1 MKLSTSF
8 LSNNIKIAADLYIPD
23 NYQAGQRLPG
33 IVVSHPMGGV
43 KEQTAGL
50 YASHLAEN
58 GFIAIAFDA
67 AYQGASEGLPRFLED
82 PAQRAEDIRSA
93 VSYLAIRPEVDSE
106 RIGALGIC
114 ASGGY
119 VPFTATTDSRI
130 KAVATVSAADVGRLW
145 REGLGGTGSREALQ
159 EMLAEVGRQRTREA
173 RGEEQ
178 LLVPIVPHT
187 PDDVTPETPVLFRE
201 GTDYYRTP
209 RAQHPNSPNKYLFT
223 SIDRITAYSSYDRIE
238 LIAPRPLLMIAGS
251 EADTRYFS
259 EQAVAR
265 AGANA
270 ELFLVAGA
278 THIAMYDVS
287 EYVSQTTDKLVSFF
301 QAGLQAVS

>member
-1 MKLSTSF
+1 MKLATSF

-50 YASHLAEN
+50 YASLLAEN

-93 VSYLAIRPEVDSE
+93 VSYLTTREEVDSE

-145 REGLGGTGSREALQ
+145 REGLGGNGSREALQ

-173 RGEEQ
+173 RGEEP

-187 PDDVTPETPVLFRE
+187 PADVTPETPVLFRE

-259 EQAVAR
+259 EQAVAK

-270 ELFLVAGA
+270 ELFLIDGA
-278 THIAMYDVS
+278 THIALYDVP
-287 EYVSQTTDKLVSFF
+287 EYVSQTTNKLVSFF
-301 QAGLQAVS
+301 RAGL